1 MSPMLMERFEFP
13 LNSSQIMGSSL
24 FSACSHTDSRHGAMF
39 PGMQTVTEAVTFFS
53 IFTLRSKVMT
63 IPYGARLYPRLAEA
77 IGFCH
82 STILFPIIIHKMRR
96 AERSWGG
103 GRNPGY
109 DLYDLVLGALPVH
122 SAKCTE
128 PRTGYMVNI
137 TT

>member
-103 GRNPGY
+103 GGIQGMTCMIWFSG
-109 DLYDLVLGALPVH
+109 LYLYILQNALNQGLVIWL
-122 SAKCTE
+122 T
-128 PRTGYMVNI
+128 
-137 TT
+137 